1 MDYELADNVK
11 KNKKAFSTVH
21 VTENKP
27 YVGFEFLKGFKY
39 YSIHKCV
46 HMLKCFAQV
55 LKSNCTLVF
64 IFLCFLLPQ

>member
-27 YVGFEFLKGFKY
+27 YVGFEYLKGFKY

-46 HMLKCFAQV
+46 H
-55 LKSNCTLVF
+55 
-64 IFLCFLLPQ
+64 I

>member
-27 YVGFEFLKGFKY
+27 YVGFEYLKGFKY
-39 YSIHKCV
+39 YSIH
-46 HMLKCFAQV
+46 KCFAQV

-64 IFLCFLLPQ
+64 IFLCFPIPQ